1 MEFSVVVFVE
11 GVDVKEEQDLDI
23 MYGACLSGSLFI
35 ICRKCSRATFESGLL
50 QCSFQLTLC
59 RSFLNFALSK
69 YTSS

>member
-1 MEFSVVVFVE
+1 MEFAIVVVIE
-11 GVDVKEEQDLDI
+11 GLDVKEEQDLD

-35 ICRKCSRATFESGLL
+35 ICRKCSRATFEPGLL
-50 QCSFQLTLC
+50 QCSFQLILC